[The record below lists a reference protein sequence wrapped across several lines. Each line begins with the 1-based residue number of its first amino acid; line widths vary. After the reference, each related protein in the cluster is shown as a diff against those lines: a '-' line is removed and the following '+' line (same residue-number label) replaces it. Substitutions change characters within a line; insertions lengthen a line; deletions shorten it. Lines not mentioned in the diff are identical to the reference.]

1 MYDGGSY
8 KDDLLISVTENS
20 APSSVTSLRNQIFIM
35 FTTDSNGIGKGF
47 SAKITFGIRTCC

>member
-47 SAKITFGIRTCC
+47 SAKITFGIRTFC